1 MPAPGCQARRILTR
15 ASALLAL
22 VLIIATLVAGTALS
36 ASAAGP
42 YTWDGGHDALGA
54 SEPAGSA
61 YFAEGTT
68 RNGFEEYL
76 ILRNPG
82 AKAAAV
88 SINYLFGAGAPTRQA
103 MRLEPYAGVSVCV
116 KDAVGPDKDV
126 SISIVAEPGIVAE
139 RQLYFNYK
147 GVWTGGSSAAGV
159 FEPEQ
164 SWYFAEGTTRTGFQ
178 EWLCLQNPTA
188 RPTTASLTYMLGDG
202 RTIDKSADL
211 PANSRVTLDVN
222 KEVGAGQDVSVK
234 VTAPE
239 GIIAERPMYFD
250 YKKAWRGGH
259 TATGAST
266 PEPEWHFAEG
276 TTRKGF
282 EEWLCIMN
290 PGNEDTTAS
299 VQYLFDG
306 GPMTKEYA
314 LKAHSRTTLFVNQEV
329 GPEKDVSIN
338 VTSPGEVLCERPM
351 YFSYHGAWEGGHDV
365 VGSTAGAKTWYFPTA
380 STGTGF
386 ESWLCVANIGST
398 TNSVNVEIHGDGGD
412 HESAHVD
419 MAPSSR
425 STFDLN
431 ALTARVRNS
440 WIKVTGTSDI
450 IAERPTY
457 FAYTPR
463 ALDEPFKIA
472 TWAGTDIYS
481 PIRYADLIGPE
492 FHEAALDGSNCPPM
506 QPYGNCIVNENA
518 GRMAPGITTSDGNDP
533 DYFIESTRSRG
544 TFATTACDVHA
555 KAGSTVYAPVS
566 GTVVT
571 AAPYMLYNA
580 YPDFKVLIAID
591 GHPGYIMEC
600 LHMSKLLVAA
610 GQRTEAGRT
619 QIGIVRDLV
628 PYFNSGPNPYTR
640 EEGNHSHIQINVAH

>member
-1 MPAPGCQARRILTR
+1 MPAPDQKARRIFRR
-15 ASALLAL
+15 ASALLVL
-22 VLIIATLVAGTALS
+22 VLVSASLLAGTAIN
-36 ASAAGP
+36 APAAGP

-54 SEPAGSA
+54 SDPAGSA

-82 AKAAAV
+82 AKASEV
-88 SINYLFGAGAPTRQA
+88 TIDYLFGSGAPTAQA
-103 MRLEPYAGVSVCV
+103 IRLEPYAGLSICV
-116 KDAVGPDKDV
+116 NDAVGPDKDV
-126 SISIVAEPGIVAE
+126 SVAIGAEPGIVAE

-147 GVWTGGSSAAGV
+147 GTWTGGSSAAGV
-159 FEPEQ
+159 PLPET
-164 SWYFAEGTTRTGFQ
+164 SWCFAEGTTRDGFQ
-178 EWLCLQNPTA
+178 EWLCLQNPTP
-188 RPTTASLTYMLGDG
+188 RPTAAALTYMLGDG
-202 RTIDKSADL
+202 RTIDKSVDL

-234 VTAPE
+234 VTSPE

-250 YKKAWRGGH
+250 YKKTWRGGH

-276 TTRKGF
+276 TTRTGF

-290 PGNEDTTAS
+290 PGEDTTAS
-299 VQYLFDG
+299 VEYLFDG
-306 GPMTKEYA
+306 GPLQRTYP

-338 VTSPGEVLCERPM
+338 VTSPGEILCERPM
-351 YFSYHGAWEGGHDV
+351 YFCYHGAWEGGHDV
-365 VGSTAGAKTWYFPTA
+365 VGSTAGSRTWYFPTA

-386 ESWLCVANIGST
+386 ESWLCVANPGKTS
-398 TNSVNVEIHGDGGD
+398 NSVDVKIYGDGGD
-412 HESAHVD
+412 HEAAHVE

-440 WIKVTGTSDI
+440 WIKVTGTADI

-457 FAYTPR
+457 FSYTPR
-463 ALDEPFKIA
+463 GLDEPFKIA
-472 TWAGTDIYS
+472 SWAGTDIYS

-492 FHEAALDGSNCPPM
+492 FHEAAADGSNCPPM
-506 QPYGNCIVNENA
+506 QPYGICLANENA
-518 GRMAPGITTSDGNDP
+518 WRMAPGITTGNGNDP
-533 DYFIESTRSRG
+533 DYFIETTRGRG
-544 TFATTACDVHA
+544 TFSTTACDVHA
-555 KAGSTVYAPVS
+555 KAGTTVYAPVN
-566 GTVVT
+566 GTVVV

-600 LHMSKLLVAA
+600 LHMSKLLVAT
-610 GQRTEAGRT
+610 GQRTEAGKT
-619 QIGIVRDLV
+619 EIGVVRDLV

-640 EEGNHSHIQINVAH
+640 EEGNHSHIQINYSR